1 MIQTNL
7 DNQKKLLLLK
17 DSYADCMVPFLAQ
30 HYSEICILDVMEME
44 HSLSELAEVSDY
56 TQVLILCDA
65 DTFAEQETA
74 AVFTE
79 ERKMIDLHIHTT
91 CSDGQFSPEETIRM
105 AHQAGVTVAAVTD
118 HDTVS
123 GIVAASAA
131 AVACGMT
138 FSGH

>member
-1 MIQTNL
+1 
-7 DNQKKLLLLK
+7 
-17 DSYADCMVPFLAQ
+17 
-30 HYSEICILDVMEME
+30 
-44 HSLSELAEVSDY
+44 
-56 TQVLILCDA
+56 
-65 DTFAEQETA
+65 
-74 AVFTE
+74 
-79 ERKMIDLHIHTT
+79 MIDLHIHTT

-138 FSGH
+138 FFPGIEISVQGGKELHILGYAFIPTAMCCTSSVPSTPLTGQSAAAKCLPTSRKKAQPLRWKMCAAATRGKPPGDRISPERW

>member
-79 ERKMIDLHIHTT
+79 GKKK
-91 CSDGQFSPEETIRM
+91 
-105 AHQAGVTVAAVTD
+105 
-118 HDTVS
+118 
-123 GIVAASAA
+123 
-131 AVACGMT
+131 
-138 FSGH
+138 